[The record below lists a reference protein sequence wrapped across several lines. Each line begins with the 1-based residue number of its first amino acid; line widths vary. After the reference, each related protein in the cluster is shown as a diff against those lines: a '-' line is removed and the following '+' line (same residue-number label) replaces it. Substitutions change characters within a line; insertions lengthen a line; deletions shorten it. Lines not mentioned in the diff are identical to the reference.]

1 VAEAEAEALAVVR
14 DFAGELGSPEAPT
27 LRVVRAERDELGG
40 YSVRFVQLVPGTSIE
55 IVGAGGSL
63 DLDGRGGIVGISAS
77 LVDAKAYGARLA
89 VSPEAADRAIRAAVP
104 RERAHVRRGTS
115 RDGIA

>member
-63 DLDGRGGIVGISAS
+63 DLDGRGISAS